1 MKQQDKE
8 LQLTRRS
15 FIRQSACAALGYA
28 GMVNAITQLTIVNS
42 ALGQSTLPGYKAL
55 VVLFLGGGNDSNN
68 MLIPQIGHPEYN
80 NYVATRRTLAIYDPA
95 DGARPSGSPVS
106 IPLTTPDGNYGV
118 HPNMQDIANIFNTG
132 DLSFVANAG
141 SLAFPIPTRDDYI
154 NNRIPIPP
162 QLGSHADQVVQWQS
176 SLPDKPFLT
185 GWGGRVA
192 DLLNANLPNSI
203 SMSISVAGINKFQV
217 GQDTAQYN
225 ISPDGSIPGLLGYG
239 ANYGSAK
246 NADGTYQNNVYG
258 QRLRAFDDVL
268 RYTRSNLIEEGYSK
282 VVRKSRD
289 TEALLGSAFT
299 AATASGVDFNGMFG
313 NATTGLSAEL
323 RTIAKLI
330 AGRNALGNNRQI
342 FFASVGGY
350 DTHSSQMS
358 AHVNLMNELS
368 TSLKA
373 FRDTMIALGV
383 NDNVLMITH
392 SDFARTLQPNGTDP
406 GTGSDHGW
414 GGHHIVMGGGVAGSR
429 IFGHFPT
436 LTIGSGLDS
445 RDRGTWIPT
454 TSVDQY
460 AAVAAKW
467 LGVDSGN
474 LQVAFPNLGRFDDP
488 FGSTANL
495 RYI

>member
-1 MKQQDKE
+1 MKSQDKE
-8 LQLTRRS
+8 LQLSRRS

-28 GMVNAITQLTIVNS
+28 GMVNAITQLTIMNS

-68 MLIPQIGHPEYN
+68 MLIPQLGHPEYN
-80 NYVATRRTLAIYDPA
+80 NYIAIRRVLTIYDPTDPTRGTGPA
-95 DGARPSGSPVS
+95 S
-106 IPLTTPDGNYGV
+106 IPLTTVDGKYGL
-118 HPNMQDIANIFNTG
+118 HPNMQHVADIFHAG
-132 DLSFVANAG
+132 DLSFVTNVG
-141 SLAFPIPTRDDYI
+141 TLAFPIPTREDYI
-154 NNRIPIPP
+154 NERIPIPP
-162 QLGSHADQVVQWQS
+162 QLGSHADQVIQWQS

-192 DLLNANLPNSI
+192 DLLNANTPNSI

-217 GQDTAQYN
+217 GLETAQYN
-225 ISPDGSIPGLLGYG
+225 IDASGTIPGLAGYG
-239 ANYGSAK
+239 ANYSWAFS
-246 NADGTYQNNVYG
+246 NGTYNDTVHG
-258 QRLRAFDDVL
+258 RRLRAFDDVL

-289 TEALLGSAFT
+289 TEALLASAFT
-299 AATASGVDFNGMFG
+299 AATSSGVNFDALFG
-313 NATTGLSAEL
+313 TATTGLSAEL
-323 RTIAKLI
+323 KTISKLI
-330 AGRNALGNNRQI
+330 AGRSALGNNRQI
-342 FFASVGGY
+342 FFAGVGGY
-350 DTHSSQMS
+350 DTHGGQMP
-358 AHVNLMNELS
+358 AHANLMNELS

-373 FRDTMIALGV
+373 FRDAMIALGM
-383 NDNVLMITH
+383 NDNVLTITN

-406 GTGSDHGW
+406 STGSDHGW
-414 GGHHIVMGGGVAGSR
+414 GGHHIVMGGGVNGSR

-436 LTIGSGLDS
+436 LVIGTGLDS

-467 LGVDSGN
+467 LGVDSSN
-474 LQVAFPNLGRFDDP
+474 LSLAFPNLGRFDDP

-495 RYI
+495 LYI